1 MEIAA
6 RVVEIIGGTMTL
18 LGLLQVY
25 LRTKHGPDY
34 LDRAVD
40 WLLRRSRGGTAHGTA
55 GTTVVAGLEGEATI
69 DFKLDPTASVDAR
82 FGHVAKV
89 IRELQYEL
97 VDARQKARANT
108 REIELVRRYATDA
121 AERARQKAD
130 NALQD
135 FGKRL
140 DKTAVIDLRLA
151 IWGVAV
157 STVGVIM
164 GFWA

>member
-1 MEIAA
+1 
-6 RVVEIIGGTMTL
+6 MTL

-34 LDRAVD
+34 VAHTVD
-40 WLLRRSRGGTAHGTA
+40 WLLRRRRGGTAHGTA
-55 GTTVVAGLEGEATI
+55 GTIGVVGVVGEATI

-82 FGHVAKV
+82 FEHVAKV
-89 IRELQYEL
+89 IHELQYEL
-97 VDARQKARANT
+97 VDARQGLRANT
-108 REIELVRRYATDA
+108 REIELVRQHATDV

-140 DKTAVIDLRLA
+140 DRTAVIDLRLA

-157 STVGVIM
+157 STVGVIL